1 MRVLARRG
9 STKWQNKDEVLI
21 RHGCFFTWTAQKY
34 IYVEKSKLIT
44 FYLIEESNDYD

>member
-1 MRVLARRG
+1 MAVFLRG
-9 STKWQNKDEVLI
+9 LLKN
-21 RHGCFFTWTAQKY
+21 